1 MSRDSSSF
9 IDLRLSTHAGP
20 KEDSFWPSFTD
31 IMTTVVIIFVMVMVV
46 LVIRNTILMNQL
58 RSTLEAERSAQELAR
73 VTGEEKESLALQLM
87 STETEISKLRAQVL
101 RSEQQRQQQ
110 ELDLSSQARQL
121 ASAMGERDQLSE
133 RSHRLNDQVRQLQ
146 DALAGNQ
153 HSLEGL
159 RQEISRAQ
167 GRYESANQELESLRR
182 SSGERERLLTEAQA
196 RVRDSDQRLL
206 GVQRDYA
213 DLKVK
218 YDKLIRPARSP
229 QGRYVVEVRYT
240 KGGRIELKTQ
250 EESEARLVSRAEV
263 DERLA
268 QLKKQHGNG
277 LYVKVVFPDN
287 SGLSFNEAWQFT
299 AEMHKK
305 YDYYF
310 QDGLIQEP
318 GVKVGP

>member
-20 KEDSFWPSFTD
+20 GEDSFWPSFTD

-263 DERLA
+263 DDRLA

>member
-9 IDLRLSTHAGP
+9 IDLRLSTQAGP
-20 KEDSFWPSFTD
+20 GEDSFWPSFTD

-58 RSTLEAERSAQELAR
+58 RATLEAERSAQELAR
-73 VTGEEKESLALQLM
+73 VTGEEKESLALQLLG
-87 STETEISKLRAQVL
+87 TENEVSKLRAQLL
-101 RSEQQRQQQ
+101 RAEQQRQQQ
-110 ELDLSSQARQL
+110 ELNLSSQARQL
-121 ASAMGERDQLSE
+121 ASAIGERDQLIE
-133 RSHRLNDQVRQLQ
+133 RSNRLTDQVRQLE
-146 DALAGNQ
+146 DMLAGNQ

-159 RQEISRAQ
+159 RQEVSRAQ
-167 GRYESANQELESLRR
+167 GRYESVNQELESLRR
-182 SSGERERLLTEAQA
+182 SSSERERLLAEAQA
-196 RVRDSDQRLL
+196 RVRDSDQRLA
-206 GVQRDYA
+206 GAQRDYA

-229 QGRYVVEVRYT
+229 QGRYVVEVRYA
-240 KGGRIELKTQ
+240 KGGRIELKAQ
-250 EESEARLVSRAEV
+250 GESEARLLSRAEV
-263 DERLA
+263 DERLS

-310 QDGLIQEP
+310 QEGLIQEP
-318 GVKVGP
+318 GVKMEP